1 MNIYR
6 LQKAPAENCLKK
18 NFSDLYYVKIA
29 KIFYIGRFDL
39 SSFKPNLRE
48 GAICPC
54 IFKLKNFEYVFP
66 RLQTLEELSYNVEK
80 GGKNPK

>member
-18 NFSDLYYVKIA
+18 NFSDLYYEKIA

-39 SSFKPNLRE
+39 SSFKPNLQE
-48 GAICPC
+48 GVICPC
-54 IFKLKNFEYVFP
+54 IFKLKNSKYVFP
-66 RLQTLEELSYNVEK
+66 DLQTLEELSYKVKK
-80 GGKNPK
+80 GDKSPK

>member
-18 NFSDLYYVKIA
+18 NFSDLYYEKIA

-39 SSFKPNLRE
+39 SSFKPNLQE
-48 GAICPC
+48 GVIV
-54 IFKLKNFEYVFP
+54 LVF
-66 RLQTLEELSYNVEK
+66 LN
-80 GGKNPK
+80 